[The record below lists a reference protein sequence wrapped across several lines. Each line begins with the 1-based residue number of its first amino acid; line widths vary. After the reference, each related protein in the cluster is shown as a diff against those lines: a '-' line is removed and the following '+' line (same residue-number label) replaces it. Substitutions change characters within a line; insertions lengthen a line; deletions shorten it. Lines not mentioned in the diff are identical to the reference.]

1 MSFGRRRQD
10 RLSHVAALQAVLAL
24 ALLAA
29 SRASAGPAPA
39 EDPLK
44 SAPLPPVIGRLV
56 TATGEARLPDS
67 VVAAIL
73 GTAPGGEAVDSLW
86 AAAVAESKADRP
98 DQASWIVLVFAEP
111 VGSASLLSDCNV
123 AWSPAG
129 QAAPTDPLDQAW
141 QAVIPPANQAQ
152 PKLLPLPAGSRIAS
166 LRLGMPPIS
175 RGPPA
180 RPTARL
186 LAARLY
192 NATPTAWI
200 NAESEYTRYPS
211 MGPPVSFPARNLLT
225 GSREWRNTGP
235 DKDERIPRPPVSDVH
250 PSWVVVSW
258 DEAVRCRG
266 LIARGNVRN
275 LMLYTY
281 TGPPGVNPCLAPDT
295 EWRRLPVTAGS
306 TVSTRKN
313 TEQVMISF
321 PEIETRALRLLI
333 TRTTEGPVA
342 RLDGLTVVATLEGET
357 IPAPAERV
365 VSGLPVPYATESD
378 GLVTLAITDAAGR
391 TIRNLMARRQ
401 RTAGE
406 HQELWDL
413 KDAGGSLMQPGT
425 YRFKGISHPPLVIR
439 YLATPYPN
447 VGNHSADNTPWETG
461 HAGSGGWL
469 ADHSDDGAVA
479 TAGENAYLGSA
490 CAEDGIALIE
500 TDLDGRK
507 QWGRHNFI
515 AWTGP
520 QRLAANR
527 DAVYA
532 HAWSTQSKEFP
543 GGADFVWRVDRET
556 HDTSPL
562 LTLPPTPERARGV
575 RGMTALDDRL
585 LLAVAGQKNWLVN
598 AVAESDVDINQCV
611 PRPRPRGEKDRYDP
625 DPRRD
630 FMRMFRITGTPPGQS
645 TALASLVSERGPE
658 RRQHI
663 LLALQRPLPLGTLV
677 FPMPPPGETSI
688 RFSTLKPGVALPPDL
703 NDERLWETIPLDP
716 KERGWAVLPLPPKT
730 RTQALRIS
738 FTRGDDDDVADLLD
752 EVGESGSSGAWNGA
766 LEGMKILQRRFRSLL
781 PEATLRFNSG
791 SVNAAGEWDA
801 QRDRPLTADD
811 PAIYA
816 LEWARPQPVRGLAIR
831 EIDAKRVEIDVFTGP
846 ENAAVELADDT
857 LWKPVAEFVPP
868 RRYYYSPDENH
879 NSEAHYLDGYVD
891 FGPDVTTRAV
901 RLRMVEQWSSRADGR
916 QGLYGVRRDRGGL
929 DLVPSRCHVYGVAP
943 LQSISDDKDD
953 EEDPLGSQ
961 RLEVYDLRSGRLD
974 RELPLSEGGD
984 LAAGPDGQV
993 YALSGTRVVRLD
1005 LEGGDH
1011 TVMVEGLESP
1021 RALAV
1026 DAAGRMFVFEA
1037 APDLQVVRVYD
1048 PAGQLLRHLGTP
1060 GGFQVGAW
1068 DPTRFGNVTAMAID
1082 SRGQLWVAER
1092 QHEPKRTTIWNADG
1106 TFRRELFGRT
1116 RYGGG
1121 GVVDPGNPNLLY
1133 YGPLEFELNPE
1144 TGRTRLRSLTWLGSG
1159 QAGEQPISIEGR
1171 KYLVTRQSFFR
1182 QTVGIVY
1189 LYEEGV
1195 LRQAAAIGLAD
1206 RFPPLAGPACR
1217 PLFGRKP
1224 LSDFQFT
1231 WSDLNGNGAVDP
1243 DEVRLLPRRIKA
1255 VTNFDPFLGVTGDGV
1270 AFEVAR
1276 FLPDGV
1282 PIYEMRELPF
1292 AGSDVTRLLG
1302 GGFFEMGVARG
1313 RDPSGRMIWH
1323 YPTEG
1328 TGVHAYYKAGPLQPE
1343 QVVAE
1348 FSIIGQGRARGGDL
1362 GEYLVTSSNTG
1373 AWHLWTADGLLA
1385 DYIFLDLR
1393 DPRARRW
1400 NMPDRRQGMVVENV
1414 TSGQEH
1420 FWGSVTQ
1427 ADDGRTFGV
1436 YRSCNVF
1443 EIEGLDRFR
1452 RFEGT
1457 ITVTEDDVRRA
1468 LSLAN
1473 ASAAESAYRE
1483 PRLLDCPL
1491 AGSTLVID
1499 GSGSDWEAIPAVAQ
1513 DLPAPYSASLKVA
1526 RDAVN
1531 LYLLYQI
1538 GNFGRFENSGE
1549 DMRQLFKT
1557 GACVDIMLGIDPQA
1571 RGDRTVPVAGDQR
1584 LLFAMQGGRP
1594 TAVLYEAVVP
1604 GLDGQ
1609 AGERFATEVFT
1620 TSFDR
1625 IRRLENARI
1634 AVQSQDD
1641 GYTLEAAI
1649 PFREL
1654 GLAPIDGGLIK
1665 FDWGVL
1671 RGDTEGHSVM
1681 GRHYWSNQSTGIVSD
1696 VAAEAMLEPRLWGHL
1711 RFAGR
1716 GNERGKPPKPTLDA
1730 GGALPDTSLDA
1741 LLKEFDEELR

>member
-1 MSFGRRRQD
+1 MSLRRGRQACF
-10 RLSHVAALQAVLAL
+10 SHVAATHALLAL
-24 ALLAA
+24 TLLAA
-29 SRASAGPAPA
+29 SRVWAGTAPA

-44 SAPLPPVIGRLV
+44 PAALPPVIGRLV
-56 TATGEARLPDS
+56 IGTGAASLPDPL
-67 VVAAIL
+67 VAAIL
-73 GTAPGGEAVDSLW
+73 GTGPGGEAVDGLW
-86 AAAVAESKADRP
+86 TAALAEAKADQTDETP
-98 DQASWIVLVFAEP
+98 WILLAFAEP
-111 VGSASLLSDCNV
+111 VAAASLLSDWNV

-129 QAAPTDPLDQAW
+129 QAAATGPGDKAW
-141 QAVIPPANQAQ
+141 QAVMPPANQFQ
-152 PKLLPLPAGSRIAS
+152 PKLLPLPAGSAIAS
-166 LRLGMPPIS
+166 LRLGMPQGT

-200 NAESEYTRYPS
+200 NADSEYTRYPA

-235 DKDERIPRPPVSDVH
+235 DKDDRIPRPPVSDVH

-258 DEAVRCRG
+258 DESVRCRG
-266 LIARGNVRN
+266 LIAQGNVREF
-275 LMLYTY
+275 LLYAY
-281 TGPPGVNPCLAPDT
+281 TGPAGVNPSLAPDT
-295 EWRRLPVTAGS
+295 QWRRLTVTPSS
-306 TVSTRKN
+306 TVSQRKN
-313 TEQVMISF
+313 TEEIKVAFS
-321 PEIETRALRLLI
+321 EIETRALRMLI

-357 IPAPAERV
+357 IPSPVERV
-365 VSGLPVPYATESD
+365 VSGLPIPYAIESD
-378 GLVTLAITDAAGR
+378 GLVTLAITDASGR

-406 HQELWDL
+406 QRELWDL
-413 KDAGGSLMQPGT
+413 KDAAGALMQPGT
-425 YRFKGISHPPLVIR
+425 YHFKGISHPPLVIR

-447 VGNHSADNTPWETG
+447 VGNHSADNTPWENG
-461 HAGSGGWL
+461 HSGSGGWL

-479 TAGENAYLGSA
+479 TAGDNAYLGSA

-507 QWGRHNFI
+507 RWGRHNFI

-527 DAVYA
+527 DGVYA

-543 GGADFVWRVDRET
+543 GGADFVWRVDRGTHET
-556 HDTSPL
+556 STL
-562 LTLPPTPERARGV
+562 LALPPTPERARGV
-575 RGMTALDDRL
+575 RGMTAIDDRL
-585 LLAVAGQKNWLVN
+585 LLAVMGEKNWLVN
-598 AVAESDVDINQCV
+598 AISESDVDINQCV
-611 PRPRPRGEKDRYDP
+611 PRPRPRGEKEKHDP

-630 FMRMFRITGTPPGQS
+630 FMRMFRITGTPPGQ
-645 TALASLVSERGPE
+645 TRALASLGSERGPE

-677 FPMPPPGETSI
+677 FPMPPPGEISV
-688 RFSTLKPGVALPPDL
+688 RFSTLKPGVAMPPDL
-703 NDERLWETIPLDP
+703 NDEQLWETIPLDP
-716 KERGWAVLPLPPKT
+716 KARGWAVLPLPPKT
-730 RTQALRIS
+730 TTQALRIS

-752 EVGESGSSGAWNGA
+752 EVGASGTSGAWHGE

-781 PEATLRFNSG
+781 PEATIRFNSG
-791 SVNAAGEWDA
+791 SINAGGEWDA
-801 QRDRPLTADD
+801 RRDRPLTADD

-816 LEWARPQPVRGLAIR
+816 MEWAQPQPVRGLAIR

-846 ENAAVELADDT
+846 ETAAVDLADDT
-857 LWKPVAEFVPP
+857 LWKPVAEFLPP
-868 RRYYYSPDENH
+868 RRYYYAPDENH

-891 FGPDVTTRAV
+891 FGPDITTRAV
-901 RLRMVEQWSSRADGR
+901 RLRMVEQWSTRADGR

-943 LQSISDDKDD
+943 LQSISDAHDQ
-953 EEDPLGSQ
+953 EEDPLGGQ
-961 RLEVYDLRSGRLD
+961 RLEIYDLRSGRLD
-974 RELPLSEGGD
+974 RELPLSEGGP
-984 LAAGPDGQV
+984 LATGPDGQV
-993 YALSGTRVVRLD
+993 YAISGTRVVRLD
-1005 LEGGDH
+1005 LAEGNH
-1011 TVMVEGLESP
+1011 TVVVEGLESP

-1026 DAAGRMFVFEA
+1026 DADGRMFVFEA
-1037 APDLQVVRVYD
+1037 APDLRVVRVYD
-1048 PAGQLLRHLGTP
+1048 QAGRLLRHLGTP

-1082 SRGQLWVAER
+1082 ARGQLWVAER
-1092 QHEPKRTTIWNADG
+1092 QHEPKRTTIWNPDG
-1106 TFRRELFGRT
+1106 SFRRELFGRT

-1133 YGPLEFELNPE
+1133 YGPLEFELNPD
-1144 TGRTRLRSLTWLGSG
+1144 TGLTRLRSLTWLGPG
-1159 QAGEQPISIEGR
+1159 QAGEQPIYVEGR
-1171 KYLVTRQSFFR
+1171 KYMVTRQSFFR
-1182 QTVGIVY
+1182 QSVGIVY
-1189 LYEEGV
+1189 RYDEGL

-1206 RFPPLAGPACR
+1206 RFPPLAEPACR
-1217 PLFGRKP
+1217 PLFAGKP
-1224 LSDFQFT
+1224 LSDFQFI
-1231 WSDLNGNGAVDP
+1231 WSDLNANGAVDP
-1243 DEVRLLPRRIKA
+1243 EEVRLQPRRIKA
-1255 VTNFDPFLGVTGDGV
+1255 VTNFDPFLGVTGDGL

-1276 FLPDGV
+1276 FLPSGV
-1282 PIYEMRELPF
+1282 PVYEMRELPF
-1292 AGSDVTRLLG
+1292 AGSDVTRLLD

-1313 RDPSGRMIWH
+1313 RDANGRTIWH

-1328 TGVHAYYKAGPLQPE
+1328 TGVHAFYKAGPLQPE

-1348 FSIIGQGRARGGDL
+1348 FSIIGHGRAPAGDL

-1385 DYIFLDLR
+1385 DFIFLDQR

-1400 NMPDRRQGMVVENV
+1400 NMPDRHQGMVVENI
-1414 TSGQEH
+1414 TTGQEH
-1420 FWGSVTQ
+1420 FWGAVTQ
-1427 ADDGRTFGV
+1427 AHDGRTFGV

-1443 EIEGLDRFR
+1443 EIEGLDRFH
-1452 RFEGT
+1452 RFQGT
-1457 ITVTEDDVRRA
+1457 VTVTEDDVRRA
-1468 LSLAN
+1468 FTSAN
-1473 ASAAESAYRE
+1473 ASAAETAYRE
-1483 PRLLDCPL
+1483 PRLMDCQL
-1491 AGSTLVID
+1491 AGSTLVVD
-1499 GSGSDWEAIPAVAQ
+1499 GSGSDWEAIPAAAQ
-1513 DLPAPYSASLKVA
+1513 DLPAPFSATLKVA

-1557 GACVDIMLGIDPQA
+1557 GACVDIMLGTDPQA

-1584 LLFAMQGGRP
+1584 LLFAMLGGRP

-1604 GLDGQ
+1604 ELDGQ
-1609 AGERFATEVFT
+1609 AGDRFATEVFT

-1625 IRRLENARI
+1625 IRRIENARI
-1634 AVQSQDD
+1634 AVQSQED
-1641 GYTLEAAI
+1641 GYTVEAAI
-1649 PFREL
+1649 PLREL
-1654 GLAPIDGGLIK
+1654 GLAAVDGELAK

-1671 RGDTEGHSVM
+1671 RGDPEGHSVM

-1716 GNERGKPPKPTLDA
+1716 NAEPGKPPKPTLDA